1 MRRHRA
7 DAVVAYGFVVLLRVR
22 STYDRIRRFFFAN
35 SSVQNP
41 LLKSLITACVLLVLS
56 TINEPSRA
64 AAVSA
69 FAQYTPVG
77 LPQTQTNHSMLGMQC
92 LIAAWIFILGSC
104 FGSFLNVVIYRLPA
118 GMSLGKP
125 KSRCPQCETPL
136 AARDNIPIFGWLLLR
151 GKCRYC
157 GLSIPV
163 RYPLIETTC
172 GLIFLVLLFCEL
184 LTGAA
189 NLPLRHP
196 DHFHVHPGFWLVWFA
211 KWDLSGLYLYH
222 CLLLVVVLATCMI
235 GYDQHPSQ
243 RKLSWF
249 GIGAALVFGTVW
261 PELRPVP
268 AYSYPESISQIATG
282 FRWIDPLVNPGA
294 PYRTAIHLV
303 GFVDGVVGVLAGAFI
318 GRLLLWQSV
327 ALQPVAGWRS
337 QLDAV
342 RAGFLL
348 IGAFL
353 GWQACG
359 MIGLFVLLAAGIV
372 ALTYRVRKPAVAGI
386 CLSPL
391 FFVALAVFLLF
402 WRGLNDAAWMIGY
415 NGWSFTSI
423 DWRYDWLLTAVGL
436 TVCAAVIRC
445 CTVDSS
451 SMTLPPAESL
461 NS

>member
-1 MRRHRA
+1 MQNSLLKILYIA
-7 DAVVAYGFVVLLRVR
+7 CGFLLLPTLTGTSYGAVV
-22 STYDRIRRFFFAN
+22 T
-35 SSVQNP
+35 
-41 LLKSLITACVLLVLS
+41 
-56 TINEPSRA
+56 
-64 AAVSA
+64 
-69 FAQYTPVG
+69 FAQHGPPG
-77 LPQTQTNHSMLGMQC
+77 LPQPPTNYSLLGMQC

-125 KSRCPQCETPL
+125 KSRCPKCETPL
-136 AARDNIPIFGWLLLR
+136 AAKDNIPVFGWLLLK

-157 GLSIPV
+157 SLPIPA

-222 CLLLVVVLATCMI
+222 CLMLIVVLATCMI
-235 GYDQHPSQ
+235 GYDQHRPQ

-249 GIGAALVFGTVW
+249 GISVALAFGAVW
-261 PELRPVP
+261 PGLRPVP
-268 AYSYPESISQIATG
+268 AYPYPESISRIATG
-282 FRWIDPLVNPGA
+282 FHWIDPLLNPGA
-294 PYRTAIHLV
+294 EYWTAIRLV
-303 GFVDGVVGVLAGAFI
+303 GFIDGVAGVIAGAFI
-318 GRLLLWQSV
+318 GGLLMWQSK
-327 ALQPVAGWRS
+327 ALAVVAGLRT

-342 RAGFLL
+342 RASLLL

-359 MIGLFVLLAAGIV
+359 MMGLPLLLITGAFTFVPQAGKDRAAG
-372 ALTYRVRKPAVAGI
+372 AAVA
-386 CLSPL
+386 PM
-391 FFVALAVFLLF
+391 FFVALTAFLLF
-402 WRGLNDAAWMIGY
+402 WQELNDASWMIGY

-423 DWRYDWLLTAVGL
+423 DWRQDWLLTAAGL
-436 TVCAAVIRC
+436 AAIAAVVRYFS
-445 CTVDSS
+445 VDLSVE
-451 SMTLPPAESL
+451 TLPPVDEPIS
-461 NS
+461 